1 MRPFILLLILLIAL
15 ITPSIVKAQEQAI
28 PIIAVFKDK
37 PDVNLFQQYGG
48 QVIRVFKIIP
58 GIHGLMKPS
67 DVINLSKDPRI
78 KYVELD
84 EKLNV
89 LEEIQWNLYQI
100 HAPEAWSIGGTYG
113 HHPKIQVAVLDTGVD
128 CTHPDLAA
136 NIAWTPSADP
146 GFPSAC
152 PDTNGHGT
160 HVTGIVAAL
169 LNGFGV
175 AGVAPQVTVYDILVC
190 PGGSCPISDIVQGI
204 QLAMEGPDGIIG
216 TDDDAEVMN
225 MSFGGPG
232 NYPAMQDAIQN
243 AYDHGVVSVAAAG
256 NSGCPDGDTV
266 LEPARYPTVI
276 AMAATTSAK
285 TIADFS
291 SCGPSVTAAAPG
303 SAVLSTLP
311 GGTYGTAS
319 GTSMAA
325 PHGTGV
331 VALMQ
336 AVRAIANVPLLKPS
350 EVKTIICNTAEDLPP
365 AGFDIRSGCGLLRA
379 DRAVQAAMA
388 ALTTVKITQ
397 TLPPKI
403 VVNTVNQSL
412 IVTNTQTIM
421 VQEQAFQNN
430 TITLTKII
438 PSGKIIFSSTEE
450 KLVLFDW
457 ASMFL
462 AFIAVLLLGSV
473 VGTFV
478 SRRS

>member
-128 CTHPDLAA
+128 CIHPDLAA

-175 AGVAPQVTVYDILVC
+175 AGVASQVTVYDILVC

-336 AVRAIANVPLLKPS
+336 AVSAIANVPLLKPS

-412 IVTNTQTIM
+412 IVTNTQTIT
-421 VQEQAFQNN
+421 VQEQVFQNN